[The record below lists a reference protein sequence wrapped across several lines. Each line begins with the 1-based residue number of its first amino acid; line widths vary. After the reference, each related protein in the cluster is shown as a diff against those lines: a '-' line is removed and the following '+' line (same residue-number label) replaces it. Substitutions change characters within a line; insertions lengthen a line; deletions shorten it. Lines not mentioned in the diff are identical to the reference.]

1 MAVCRAPCEPIT
13 HSEPEALC
21 ACPSPTPSS
30 VHAMSV
36 AEVRRALSYIRKS
49 WEDQQV
55 DGKRRPFYL
64 SDPIAQ
70 AARAPAQSIEHFS
83 LTFVLAH
90 HTRRLAKPSADARD
104 S

>member
-1 MAVCRAPCEPIT
+1 MAVCRAPCEPIA
-13 HSEPEALC
+13 HSEPERLC
-21 ACPSPTPSS
+21 AYPSPAPSS

-55 DGKRRPFYL
+55 DGKRRPLYL

-90 HTRRLAKPSADARD
+90 HTRRLAKPGGDARD